1 MRVRYGA
8 TIGKWFDYLFV
19 SPEEMQEILRDTDWQ
34 IEELLNAE
42 EANYVAVIQK
52 KSSSSYTK

>member
-8 TIGKWFDYLFV
+8 TVSEWFDYLFV
-19 SPEEMQEILRDTDWQ
+19 SPKEMREILRDTDWQ

-42 EANYVAVIQK
+42 EEATADYVAVIQK
-52 KSSSSYTK
+52 KSL